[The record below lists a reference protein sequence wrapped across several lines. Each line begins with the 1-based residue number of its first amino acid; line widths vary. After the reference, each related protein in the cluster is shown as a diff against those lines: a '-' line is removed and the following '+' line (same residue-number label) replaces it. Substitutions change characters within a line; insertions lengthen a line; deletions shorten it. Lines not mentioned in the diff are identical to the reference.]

1 MGRVT
6 QLFLAGCLTT
16 AVFAL
21 APPAA
26 AAETLRITEPPSPM
40 AGTVT
45 VAFSYTFTQ
54 RPGTGVPPYR
64 FRLHPDSGALPLGLA
79 LGESGVLSGTP
90 TAYGTWIFRVMVID
104 GNSAAASTGQITF
117 NVNVLPMALSP
128 GPSGS
133 IAALVNYQHQFVTTG
148 GMPPYAYSRS
158 GSLPSGMA
166 VTSEGLLVG
175 VPHAAGTFAF
185 TVQATDNLHQTVT
198 RSLTLTVVSPAI
210 TSPHPRSPIRV
221 GQSFSHAFTATPGRI
236 GSVTFARLTG
246 FLPTGLTLSA
256 NGVLAGTPT
265 TAGTYNSVVVATFTV
280 GSPPVASFQDYQ
292 QLTIT
297 VADPPPPTTAP
308 TQSTPGTSGPPVGA
322 APVTGTPITP
332 AAGATTPVSNG
343 AATTPGHDPQSLVAA
358 GDQSVI
364 SRFIDVGGCLT
375 AVAVMIGALVTLTIW
390 LSRRRRAAASAPPDA
405 PVP

>member
-6 QLFLAGCLTT
+6 QLFLASCLTM

-45 VAFSYTFTQ
+45 VPFSYTFTQ

-64 FRLHPDSGALPLGLA
+64 FRLHPDSGSLPLGLA
-79 LGESGVLSGTP
+79 LGENGVLSGTP

-133 IAALVNYQHQFVTTG
+133 IPALVNYQHQFVATG
-148 GMPPYAYSRS
+148 GMPPYAYSRT
-158 GSLPSGMA
+158 GTLPSGVT
-166 VTSEGLLVG
+166 VTSEGVLVG

-185 TVQATDNLHQTVT
+185 TVRATDRLDQSIT
-198 RSLTLTVVSPAI
+198 RSITLNVVSPAI

-221 GQSFSHAFTATPGRI
+221 GQSFSHTFTTTPGRI

-265 TAGTYNSVVVATFTV
+265 TTGTYNSVVVATFTV

-297 VADPPPPTTAP
+297 VTDQPPPTTAP
-308 TQSTPGTSGPPVGA
+308 TPSTPGTSRPPATQPGDWYARHTVGRSDH
-322 APVTGTPITP
+322 APVERRRHDARPRS
-332 AAGATTPVSNG
+332 AV
-343 AATTPGHDPQSLVAA
+343 PG
-358 GDQSVI
+358 
-364 SRFIDVGGCLT
+364 GGQRSDRRQPLHRRWGLPH
-375 AVAVMIGALVTLTIW
+375 AVAVIVGALVALAIR
-390 LSRRRRAAASAPPDA
+390 LSRRRRAARPGA
-405 PVP
+405 